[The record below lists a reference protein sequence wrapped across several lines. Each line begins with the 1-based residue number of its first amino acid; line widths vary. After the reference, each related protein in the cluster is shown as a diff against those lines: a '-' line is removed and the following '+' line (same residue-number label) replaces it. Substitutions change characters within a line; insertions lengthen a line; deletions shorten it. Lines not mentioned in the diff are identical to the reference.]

1 MNQDGGLVSG
11 PSGCLC
17 VADDGDVVHRVSA
30 DLRRS
35 TTLDQSRRR
44 RGWEDWRGRR
54 RTVADL
60 PPVRRH
66 LQLYRQLVVN
76 GRCVKDGVQ
85 PDATRA
91 THACNAV
98 SKSGFLARDVI
109 YATMSVSVCLSVC
122 DGSALAHYS

>member
-1 MNQDGGLVSG
+1 VNQDGGLVSG

-44 RGWEDWRGRR
+44 RGWEAWRGRR

-60 PPVRRH
+60 SPVRRH
-66 LQLYRQLVVN
+66 LQLYRHQLVVS

-85 PDATRA
+85 PDATHA
-91 THACNAV
+91 THA
-98 SKSGFLARDVI
+98 
-109 YATMSVSVCLSVC
+109 TQ
-122 DGSALAHYS
+122 